1 MSSCVTF
8 TFLPSSSC
16 VPWVSTL
23 STLFGSL
30 NVTKPKPLQV
40 DLEGDVNRRRLARSS
55 ANIYPS
61 QEPSNWTWT
70 RNQDQ
75 KTRTGTRKTERAK
88 QETRPKVEPAIV
100 SLARAPIRR
109 SNYIKILLAK
119 GGCSRAK
126 RRGQMSSLSPPE
138 YLPSAKCPF
147 FRTVRRQTLTS
158 HYTPYP
164 NSLYKTLFLCPFL
177 SFRVVINLFL
187 LNI

>member
-1 MSSCVTF
+1 MGKYWDYGHRNDAFEQIFNIVKVEFCFLFGKWVKRKKGGKKAKSSCVTF

-70 RNQDQ
+70 SPSPRI
-75 KTRTGTRKTERAK
+75 RKTERDTGA
-88 QETRPKVEPAIV
+88 TAKVEPAIV

-109 SNYIKILLAK
+109 SNYIKILP
-119 GGCSRAK
+119 GRSGSRGRGCKWA
-126 RRGQMSSLSPPE
+126 
-138 YLPSAKCPF
+138 
-147 FRTVRRQTLTS
+147 V
-158 HYTPYP
+158 
-164 NSLYKTLFLCPFL
+164 
-177 SFRVVINLFL
+177 
-187 LNI
+187 